1 MTKLALTHRDLGLS
15 AGCQEPSVETWKR
28 RTGRTMKL
36 LGSYPL
42 DDAEVLETGSD
53 LLKVTQL
60 DGDRARAQ
68 VPDSKSPVFSGT
80 K

>member
-1 MTKLALTHRDLGLS
+1 
-15 AGCQEPSVETWKR
+15 
-28 RTGRTMKL
+28 MKL
-36 LGSYPL
+36 LESYPL
-42 DDAEVLETGSD
+42 DDAEVLEMGSD
-53 LLKVTQL
+53 LLKVTQM

>member
-1 MTKLALTHRDLGLS
+1 
-15 AGCQEPSVETWKR
+15 
-28 RTGRTMKL
+28 MKL
-36 LGSYPL
+36 LESYSL
-42 DDAEVLETGSD
+42 DDAEVLEKGSD

-68 VPDSKSPVFSGT
+68 VLDSKSPVFSGT